1 MPKRIETPPNQVAF
15 KTPKTSSAELAK
27 RELSVLKIPP
37 SPCLKRLGY
46 GTGVN
51 VFLYER
57 SPLRGQIL
65 SPWAIKKANRA
76 VNVARSTGSDTSG
89 GGAGGTDMITQR
101 MEKEAEILRKLKH
114 LNIIGFRGFKRTSDG
129 SRILAIE
136 NGQRAL
142 FDIIEDRR
150 DSECT
155 PLAANFILIVIRS
168 VASALDYLHREKRIL
183 HGDMKSGNVLVI
195 GDFKVVKICDF
206 GVALRLDENLIVAD
220 ENEEYVGTEPWSA
233 SEVFDEDGV
242 VTNKTDVFALGC
254 VVYETLALEAPHVSK
269 MSCGKDDEE
278 SDEDD
283 DDFDIEDIDDS
294 LYRAAL
300 GTRPDLPSDLG
311 IEDEEEYEPVLSVF
325 YATTEVD
332 PDKRPSA
339 EAILRSLEES
349 SVESASAKSETEKV

>member
-1 MPKRIETPPNQVAF
+1 MGSARRTPRRRGPRLLRVQVAF

-76 VNVARSTGSDTSG
+76 VNVARRSTGSDTSG

-114 LNIIGFRGFKRTSDG
+114 PNIIGFRGFKRTSDG

-183 HGDMKSGNVLVI
+183 HGDMKSGNVLII
-195 GDFKVVKICDF
+195 GDFKVVKIC
-206 GVALRLDENLIVAD
+206 
-220 ENEEYVGTEPWSA
+220 
-233 SEVFDEDGV
+233 
-242 VTNKTDVFALGC
+242 
-254 VVYETLALEAPHVSK
+254 
-269 MSCGKDDEE
+269 
-278 SDEDD
+278 
-283 DDFDIEDIDDS
+283 
-294 LYRAAL
+294 
-300 GTRPDLPSDLG
+300 
-311 IEDEEEYEPVLSVF
+311 
-325 YATTEVD
+325 EVD

-339 EAILRSLEES
+339 EAVLGSLEES
-349 SVESASAKSETEKV
+349 SVESASARSDTEKV